1 MANPLTLSAALGLAG
16 YVLLPWFGVEYG
28 IFERDWIEA
37 GGLLSAAGAPG
48 LLQPLLFDRLYL
60 LLPGIILLALLI
72 FSLVP
77 NPRPAHRRLALGL
90 AIGSLVAT
98 AVPGFVAR
106 WAGLDLPALGFVRE
120 PLGYGAT
127 FVLAGTFFSATTL
140 WSRLGGGNRDAFVVG
155 SIAFIVALIGI
166 FVFYPLL
173 HVLGSALSPVGER
186 TGLASALH
194 TLTGSSLWSVSCW
207 FGGRACG
214 AAVNSLTLGIM
225 TATSTTVLGLA
236 FALLATRTRFPGKGL
251 LRAVAVLPVI
261 TPPFVVGLAL
271 ILLFGRSGSVT
282 QFFSDLTG
290 IEAGRWFYGIW
301 GVWLGQTLAFT
312 PIAFLVMVGVVE
324 GVSPSLEEA
333 AQTLRADLG
342 STMRSVSLPLFKPGI
357 ANAFLLGFIES
368 LADFGNPLVLG
379 GSHGVLSTEIYFA
392 VVGAQADAGRAGVL
406 AIVLL
411 CITLGAFLIQ
421 RLWLGKANYTTI
433 TGKGDSG
440 AHAPLSPRHSFLVH
454 AITLPWLAFTLI
466 VYAMI
471 FYGSVVK
478 LWGLNHTLTLQ
489 HYVNAFA
496 VQWTERGLWWQ
507 GRAWDSFWTTITIS
521 ALAAPLTAAV
531 GLLTA
536 WLLIRQKFLGKSV
549 FEFGTMLSFAVP
561 GTVVGVSYIL
571 AFNAPPIELTGTA
584 AILVLCFV
592 FRNMPVG
599 VRGGVA
605 AMKQLDPSLDEAS
618 LTLGANSFQTL
629 RMVILPLL
637 RPAIVAAIAYSFI
650 RAITSVSAVIFLVT
664 ADQNMATAY
673 IIGLVE
679 SGEYGVA
686 IAYSTV
692 LIAVMLVVVTSV
704 QLMFGKRTLRREN
717 RVSQTRS
724 APSRN
729 SIQVNGNTET
739 DHVPAR

>member
-1 MANPLTLSAALGLAG
+1 LANPLTLSAALGLIG

-28 IFERDWIEA
+28 IFERDWIDA
-37 GGLLSAAGAPG
+37 GGLLSPEGASG
-48 LLQPLLFDRLYL
+48 LLQSVIAGRFYL
-60 LLPGIILLALLI
+60 LLPGAILVFLLGFARLAKP
-72 FSLVP
+72 S
-77 NPRPAHRRLALGL
+77 AGQQRLALGITL
-90 AIGSLVAT
+90 AGLLVT
-98 AVPGFVAR
+98 AAPGFLAR
-106 WAGLDLPALGFVRE
+106 WTGLDLPALGLVRE
-120 PLGYGAT
+120 PLGYGAM
-127 FVLAGTFFSATTL
+127 VALASMFFSATTL
-140 WSRLGGGNRDAFVVG
+140 WSKLGRGNRDAFVVG
-155 SIAFIVALIGI
+155 SIAFIVALIGV
-166 FVFYPLL
+166 FVFYPLA
-173 HVLGSALSPVGER
+173 HVLGSAFSPVAGR
-186 TGLASALH
+186 SGLESAWH
-194 TLTGSSLWSVSCW
+194 TLTGSDLWSMSCW

-214 AAVNSLTLGIM
+214 SALNSLTLGIM
-225 TATSTTVLGLA
+225 TATSTTILGLA
-236 FALLATRTRFPGKGL
+236 FALLASRTRFPAKRL
-251 LRAVAVLPVI
+251 LRALAVLPVI

-271 ILLFGRSGSVT
+271 ILLFGRAGSVT
-282 QFFSDLTG
+282 QFFADITG
-290 IEAGRWFYGIW
+290 MDAGRWFYGIW

-312 PIAFLVMVGVVE
+312 PIAFLVLVGVVE

-342 STMRSVSLPLFKPGI
+342 ATMRSISLPLFKPGI

-379 GSHGVLSTEIYFA
+379 GSHGVLSTDIYFA

-406 AIVLL
+406 ALVLL
-411 CITLGAFLIQ
+411 CMTLGAFLVQ
-421 RLWLGKANYTTI
+421 RQWLGKANYTTI

-440 AHAPLSPRHSFLVH
+440 AHAPLSRRHSFLVH
-454 AITLPWLAFTLI
+454 AITVPWLAFTVI
-466 VYAMI
+466 IYVMI

-478 LWGLNHTLTLQ
+478 LWGLDHTLTLQ
-489 HYVNAFA
+489 HYVSAFG
-496 VQWTERGLWWQ
+496 VEWTERGLWWN
-507 GRAWDSFWTTITIS
+507 GRAWDSFWTTISLS
-521 ALAAPLTAAV
+521 AIAAPITAAV

-536 WLLIRQKFLGKSV
+536 WLLVRQNFFGKAT
-549 FEFGTMLSFAVP
+549 FEFATMLSFAVP

-571 AFNAPPIELTGTA
+571 AFNAPPVELTGTGI
-584 AILVLCFV
+584 ILVLCFV

-629 RMVILPLL
+629 RVVILPLL
-637 RPAIVAAIAYSFI
+637 RPAIVAAIAYSFV

-686 IAYSTV
+686 IAYSSV
-692 LIAVMLVVVTSV
+692 LIVVMLVVVTGV
-704 QLMFGKRTLRREN
+704 QLLFGKRTLRREN
-717 RVSQTRS
+717 RVGQTRGVV
-724 APSRN
+724 APTPKQT
-729 SIQVNGNTET
+729 SISEA